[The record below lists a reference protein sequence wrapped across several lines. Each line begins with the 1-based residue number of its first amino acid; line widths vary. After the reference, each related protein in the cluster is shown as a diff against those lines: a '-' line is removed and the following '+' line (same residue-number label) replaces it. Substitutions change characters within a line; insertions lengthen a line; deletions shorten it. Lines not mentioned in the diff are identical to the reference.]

1 MRQPRGRVRTVRAH
15 RRRRRDFLGELRPLD
30 DGLDVFLLILP
41 VLIIAPPHRS
51 LVLAVETQVFA
62 SLAGRLS
69 FIALLSS
76 QSTCEAT

>member
-1 MRQPRGRVRTVRAH
+1 VRQPGGRVRTVRAH
-15 RRRRRDFLGELRPLD
+15 RRRRDLLGELRPLD

-41 VLIIAPPHRS
+41 VLIIAPPHWS
-51 LVLAVETQVFA
+51 LVFAVETQVFA
-62 SLAGRLS
+62 SLAGGLA